1 MTDDTS
7 ITTDVG
13 TDVAPDASVRAGST
27 DDRPRASRGPTGA
40 LSARNLDLRMSA
52 IGAANAEDVFVQ
64 LGAVGAVRSEQLDV
78 ELGSVGAALA
88 GEAHVSLGVAGSIA
102 SRDAYVEQSFV
113 RTLIAQRVIIQR
125 PSGVLVMIAQH
136 VSGEVRPVVD
146 WKGAL
151 AAGAAI
157 GVGLAV
163 SRLGRD
169 WMARR

>member
-7 ITTDVG
+7 ITIDAG
-13 TDVAPDASVRAGST
+13 TDPAPDASARAGST
-27 DDRPRASRGPTGA
+27 DVQPHASRGAAGA
-40 LSARNLDLRMSA
+40 LSARSLDLRMSA
-52 IGAANAEDVFVQ
+52 IGAATAEDVFVQ
-64 LGAVGAVRSEQLDV
+64 MGAVGAVRSEQLDV

-113 RTLIAQRVIIQR
+113 RTLIAQRVIVQR

-157 GVGLAV
+157 GVGLAL
-163 SRLGRD
+163 SRIGRD
-169 WMARR
+169 WLARH